1 MEFKQFGKRYIVRLD
16 VGEEI
21 TETLKQFCSENGIE
35 SGSVMGIG
43 AIREA
48 RISYFDMAKRDYID
62 KEISE
67 VLELTSLMGN
77 ISTMNGEPFLHLH
90 VTLSDSGF
98 NVFGGHLSAGII
110 SATGEIFIDTHEMQM
125 VRKFYPE
132 TGFRLLAL
140 EDD

>member
-21 TETLKQFCSENGIE
+21 TETLKQFCSKNGIE

-48 RISYFDMAKRDYID
+48 RISYFDMGKRDYID

-67 VLELTSLMGN
+67 DLELTSLMGN
-77 ISTMNGEPFLHLH
+77 VSIMNGEPFLHLH
-90 VTLSDSGF
+90 VTLSDSDF

-110 SATGEIFIDTHEMQM
+110 SATGEIFIDTHEEQI

-140 EDD
+140 EDG